1 MTEPTNYC
9 DSTLLLLRGFDVF
22 EHITDAEYEEL
33 GLVHNYL
40 EAASGEYIYFP
51 HQQCN
56 KLYFTKTGF
65 IKLGYIDEQGNEV
78 IKEIIQ
84 KGEIFGQLTLEKN
97 NDADEFAQAYKADV
111 SLCAFTMEDFV
122 RLLQR
127 KPDMAIAFSFHLG
140 NKLRKVE
147 NRLLNVLNKDV
158 KSRLAQFLLQLA
170 ADCNSIAGNTA
181 VIEKFLTHDDIA
193 RLIGSSR
200 QTVTTTLNQFE
211 KQQLISISKKEITVH
226 DVALLKKT
234 AENFSPTTY
243 KL

>member
-1 MTEPTNYC
+1 LSEHYSC

-22 EHITDAEYEEL
+22 EHITDEEYEEL

-40 EAASGEYIYFP
+40 EANSGDYIYFP
-51 HQQCN
+51 YQNRN

-65 IKLGYIDEQGNEV
+65 IKLGYIDEQGNEI

-84 KGEIFGQLTLEKN
+84 KGEVFGQLTLEKN
-97 NDADEFAQAYKADV
+97 NEQDEFAQAYKSQV
-111 SLCAFTMEDFV
+111 SLCAFTMEDFI

-140 NKLRKVE
+140 NKLKKVE
-147 NRLLNVLNKDV
+147 NRLLNILNKDV
-158 KSRLAQFLLQLA
+158 KSRLVQLLLQLA
-170 ADCNSIAGNTA
+170 ADNKNTSGNRV

-193 RLIGSSR
+193 KLIGSSR

-211 KQQLISISKKEITVH
+211 KQNLISISKKEILINDLV
-226 DVALLKKT
+226 LFKK
-234 AENFSPTTY
+234 AGEN
-243 KL
+243 

>member
-1 MTEPTNYC
+1 LSEHYSC

-22 EHITDAEYEEL
+22 EHITDEEYEEL

-40 EAASGEYIYFP
+40 EANSGDYIYFP
-51 HQQCN
+51 YQNRN

-65 IKLGYIDEQGNEV
+65 IKLGYIDEQGNEI

-84 KGEIFGQLTLEKN
+84 KGEVFGQLTLEKN
-97 NDADEFAQAYKADV
+97 NEQDEFAQAYKSQV
-111 SLCAFTMEDFV
+111 SLCAFTMEDFI

-140 NKLRKVE
+140 NKLKKVE
-147 NRLLNVLNKDV
+147 NRLLNILNKDV
-158 KSRLAQFLLQLA
+158 KSRLVQLLLQLA
-170 ADCNSIAGNTA
+170 ADNKNTSGNMA

-193 RLIGSSR
+193 KLIGSSR

-211 KQQLISISKKEITVH
+211 KQNLISISKKEILINDLV
-226 DVALLKKT
+226 LFKK
-234 AENFSPTTY
+234 AGENQ
-243 KL
+243 